1 MRAKLLV
8 SLILIPSWGHAE
20 TLCIRGPIFIE
31 NGVVVGGDI
40 VKRGLR
46 IECPADT
53 NEVVQPGR
61 YVPTSTEIKRI
72 RDDQKAVAEKR
83 SD

>member
-1 MRAKLLV
+1 MRYKLLV
-8 SLILIPSWGHAE
+8 FLILIPSWSHAE

-31 NGVVVGGDI
+31 DGMVVGGDI

-53 NEVVQPGR
+53 AEVVQPGR

-72 RDDQKAVAEKR
+72 RDAQKEVAEKR